1 MDTAHRVVMVGFEQ
15 AALMDV
21 ACVSDTLDVANMH
34 GAEPR
39 YDVRLASLRGRTVL
53 SSSGIVLLGDIAVE
67 RLRDPID
74 TLVVADGSGRLGTA
88 GHAELVRQIR
98 RLAALSGRVASV
110 CDGAVLAEAGL
121 LDGRQAT
128 ANEAAARVPAAR
140 YAAAPVEAPSVFFV
154 DGPVS
159 GTAGAV
165 GALDLTLALI
175 EADHGPELARSVA
188 RFLASY
194 VQPSGNQAQMS
205 IHVRDVLPE
214 HKVLRRIVLHI
225 GAHPAGDLTNPAL
238 AARAGVSER
247 HLSRLFLD
255 HLGQSPARFVR
266 TARVEAAARLLE
278 TTVLPLATVARRC
291 GFGSTET
298 LRSAF
303 QDCYGTS
310 PSVYRVTLR
319 GPHRD
324 HEDVPVG

>member
-1 MDTAHRVVMVGFEQ
+1 MVGFEQ

-34 GAEPR
+34 GAEPH
-39 YDVRLASLRGRTVL
+39 YDVRLASLRGRSVL
-53 SSSGIVLLGDIAVE
+53 SSSGIVLLADIPVE

-74 TLVVADGSGRLGTA
+74 TLVVAGGFGHRGPA
-88 GHAELVRQIR
+88 GHTELVRQVR
-98 RLAALSGRVASV
+98 RLAGLSGRVASV
-110 CDGAVLAEAGL
+110 SDGAVLAEAGL
-121 LDGRQAT
+121 LAGRQAT
-128 ANEAAARVPAAR
+128 ATRAAARVPAAR
-140 YAAAPVEAPSVFFV
+140 YAAGSVEAPSVFLL

-159 GTAGAV
+159 GTV
-165 GALDLTLALI
+165 GSLDLTLALI

-188 RFLASY
+188 RFLAAY
-194 VQPSGNQAQMS
+194 VQPSGSQAQMS

-225 GAHPAGDLTNPAL
+225 GAHPTGDLTNPAL

-278 TTVLPLATVARRC
+278 TTVLPMATVARRC

-303 QDCYGTS
+303 QDCYGFS

-324 HEDVPVG
+324 HEDVSVG

>member
-1 MDTAHRVVMVGFEQ
+1 MNAVKETAHRVVMVGFEG

-21 ACVSDTLDVANMH
+21 ACVSDTLDAANMR

-39 YDVRLASLRGRTVL
+39 YDVLLVSLRGRSVL

-67 RLRDPID
+67 RLREPIG
-74 TLVVADGSGRLGTA
+74 TLVVAGGFGHPGTA
-88 GHAELVRQIR
+88 GHTELVRQVG
-98 RLAALSGRVASV
+98 RLAGLSGRVASV
-110 CDGAVLAEAGL
+110 RDGAAVLAEAGL

-128 ANEAAARVPAAR
+128 ANGAAAREPAAR
-140 YAAAPVEAPSVFFV
+140 YPAVTVEAPPVFSV

-159 GTAGAV
+159 GVV

-188 RFLASY
+188 RFLVAY
-194 VQPSGNQAQMS
+194 VQPPGNQSQMS
-205 IHVRDVLPE
+205 IHVRDALPE

-225 GAHPAGDLTNPAL
+225 GAHMTGDLTNPAL

-303 QDCYGTS
+303 QDCYGTP

-319 GPHRD
+319 RAPRS
-324 HEDVPVG
+324 